1 MTLVLLTFV
10 AIFML
15 VASGALLLFYRE
27 ALLARLSSVVS
38 PAAPPQNILQK
49 IFGERATTSIEQ
61 VMDPIQKLLPRSPEE
76 VGVVQ
81 RRLIL
86 AGYRKDSHVN
96 VFYGAKVVVPVLL
109 CVLATVTK
117 AYNYGPIFVYGIAA
131 GLGFLLP
138 DFWLGNRISAR
149 QLKIRLGLPEALDLM
164 VICVEAGLG
173 VDQAMLRVSDE
184 LKLSQP
190 EIADEL
196 NLVNLEERAGRPRAD
211 AWRNMAARTDVDS
224 VRALVAMLI
233 QTDAFGTSIAKAL
246 RVHSDGLR
254 TQRRQQAEEQAAK
267 TTVKLV
273 FPLVFCIF
281 PSLFLVVLGPSLI
294 TIQEGFDKLF

>member
-1 MTLVLLTFV
+1 MTIVLLMFV
-10 AIFML
+10 AVFML

-27 ALLARLSSVVS
+27 ALLARLSNVVS
-38 PAAPPQNILQK
+38 PSTSAQSVLQR
-49 IFGERATTSIEQ
+49 IFGEEATTSIEQ

-81 RRLIL
+81 RRLIF
-86 AGYRKDSHVN
+86 AGYRKDSYVN
-96 VFYGAKVVVPVLL
+96 TFYGAKVAVPVLL

-117 AYNYGPIFVYGIAA
+117 AYNYGPIFVYGLAA

-173 VDQAMLRVSDE
+173 LDQAMLRVSEE

-196 NLVNLEERAGRPRAD
+196 NLVNLEQRAGRSRAE
-211 AWRNMAARTDVDS
+211 AWRNWAARTDVDS

-233 QTDAFGTSIAKAL
+233 QTDSFGTSIAKAL
-246 RVHSDGLR
+246 RIHSDGLR
-254 TQRRQQAEEQAAK
+254 MQRRQQAEEQAAK